1 MNLELEPVYDG
12 TDNVPYPYQTEG
24 MFTRTSA
31 RIWGTNSDGPDDLI
45 IRDCNPNGD
54 LELLIGSGVDTHTTK
69 KFVIPFNERKNFLR
83 IIADVNPPADP
94 VSLPDE
100 FGEVIY
106 YVITEEYSFDKC
118 VRVGDNFI
126 SDDGYTVEPEDILE
140 FVDKNDDT
148 FVRSADKFYAIPD
161 Q

>member
-45 IRDCNPNGD
+45 IRDCNLNGD
-54 LELLIGSGVDTHTTK
+54 LELLVGSGVDPDTTK
-69 KFVIPFNERKNFLR
+69 KFVIPFHERKNFLR
-83 IIADVNPPADP
+83 IIADVAPPSDP
-94 VSLPDE
+94 VPLPDE

-126 SDDGYTVEPEDILE
+126 SDDGYTVDPEDILE
-140 FVDKNDDT
+140 FMDKNENV
-148 FVRSADKFYAIPD
+148 FERSRDKFYMLTD

>member
-54 LELLIGSGVDTHTTK
+54 LELHIGSGVDTYTTK
-69 KFVIPFNERKNFLR
+69 KFVIPFHERKNFLR
-83 IIADVNPPADP
+83 IIADVAPPSAP

-126 SDDGYTVEPEDILE
+126 SDDGYTVDPEDILE
-140 FVDKNDDT
+140 FMDKDENV
-148 FVRSADKFYAIPD
+148 FERSRDKFYMLTD

>member
-1 MNLELEPVYDG
+1 MNLELEPVYGD
-12 TDNVPYPYQTEG
+12 TDNVPYPYQRVG
-24 MFTRTSA
+24 MFKRTSS
-31 RIWGTNSDGPDDLI
+31 RIWSTTPDDPDRLI

-54 LELLIGSGVDTHTTK
+54 LELHIGWGVNPETTK
-69 KFVIPFNERKNFLR
+69 VFVIPFDERKNFLR
-83 IIADVNPPADP
+83 IVADVAPPSDP
-94 VSLPDE
+94 VSLPDK

-126 SDDGYTVEPEDILE
+126 SDDGYTVDPEDILE
-140 FVDKNDDT
+140 FMDKNENV
-148 FVRSADKFYAIPD
+148 FERSRDKFYVIPD

>member
-31 RIWGTNSDGPDDLI
+31 RIWMSSPNDPSCLI
-45 IRDCNPNGD
+45 IRDCYHNGD
-54 LELLIGSGVDTHTTK
+54 LELAIVSGVNVTTTN
-69 KFVIPFNERKNFLR
+69 KFIIPSAERKNFLR
-83 IIADVNPPADP
+83 IIADDRKPPTP
-94 VSLPDE
+94 VSLPDK
-100 FGEVIY
+100 FGDAIY
-106 YVITEEYSFDKC
+106 CVITEEYSFDMC

-126 SDDGYTVEPEDILE
+126 SDDGYTVKPEDILE
-140 FVDKNDDT
+140 FMDKDGNV
-148 FVRSADKFYAIPD
+148 FERSGDKFYVPTY